1 MASDIEP
8 ISSLKRAA
16 ELVDRV
22 RDRRTPIYIT
32 QNGRAAAVLQD
43 VDSFEEQR
51 KAFALLKLC
60 LDGEQAIADGDSSS
74 LAQFRKR
81 RKQRIRQLRSASE
94 E

>member
-22 RDRRTPIYIT
+22 RERRSPIFIT

-43 VDSFEEQR
+43 VDSFQEQ
-51 KAFALLKLC
+51 KEAFAMLKLC
-60 LDGEQAIADGDSSS
+60 LDGEKAIDEGRSSS
-74 LAQFRKR
+74 LAEFRKR
-81 RKQRIRQLRSASE
+81 RKQRASRLRKSE
-94 E
+94 G